1 MSRYA
6 DRSREL
12 GAFVRERRNRLT
24 PAAVGLPAGVP
35 RRTPGLRREEVAE
48 LAGLSVGYYTR
59 LEQGHAAHP
68 SGSVLSALARTFHL
82 SSDEERHL
90 RALAGEDVSRPGG
103 VAAPERPSPSGLR
116 LMSLVVPGTAA
127 VVLGRTGDVLA
138 WNDPARMLFPGRLPE
153 PGTDP
158 GPASNNVRYVFQC
171 PEARSLFVDWAAV
184 ADDTV
189 AHLRSAAGHLVD
201 DPAVRALVQELI
213 ATSPD
218 FATRWTRR
226 DVRERVTGEKRL
238 NHPTLGRITV
248 TYDVT
253 ALLDTPAQW
262 LVIYSLPKATRAR
275 DAMVGT

>member
-12 GAFVRERRNRLT
+12 GAFLREHRNRLT
-24 PAAVGLPAGVP
+24 PAVAGLPAGVP

-68 SGSVLSALARTFHL
+68 SGSVLSALARTFRL

-90 RALAGEDVSRPGG
+90 RALAGENLSLPAA
-103 VAAPERPSPSGLR
+103 VAVPERPSPSGLR
-116 LMSLVVPGTAA
+116 LMSLFVPGTAA
-127 VVLGRTGDVLA
+127 VILGRTGDVLA
-138 WNDPARMLFPGRLPE
+138 WNETARSLLPGRLPE

-158 GPASNNVRYVFQC
+158 GPASNNARYVFQC
-171 PEARSLFVDWAAV
+171 PEARSLFVDWSGV

-201 DPAVRALVQELI
+201 DPAVRALVQELT
-213 ATSPD
+213 ATCPE
-218 FATRWTRR
+218 FASRWTRR
-226 DVRERVTGEKRL
+226 DVRERVTGEKHL

-248 TYDVT
+248 AYDVT

-262 LVIYSLPKATRAR
+262 LVTYSLPDAAR
-275 DAMVGT
+275 DAMVRT